1 MEPSLNTPIENTS
14 NATSSPN
21 LASLAT
27 GLTENEEMIL
37 LLLTA
42 ATIPNSEEYFSPQ
55 KIGFS
60 AQYCNLPCMV
70 SQSRSEYVAD
80 A

>member
-1 MEPSLNTPIENTS
+1 MEPSLRIPIENTS
-14 NATSSPN
+14 KATSSPKR
-21 LASLAT
+21 ASLAT
-27 GLTENEEMIL
+27 GFTENDVITRFL
-37 LLLTA
+37 LIV

-60 AQYCNLPCMV
+60 GLYCKRPCIE
-70 SQSRSEYVAD
+70 SQSRGEYVAD